1 MMQGVDIDRVYDRFK
16 LDLDLLKQ
24 LQLEEIGM
32 RFNIR
37 ELKEIIYLLGNLK
50 ALIEREEHMS
60 ITEQIE
66 SVKEDICNHY
76 CKYPDTWDEEK
87 EGIELCDSDICR
99 DCPLNRL

>member
-1 MMQGVDIDRVYDRFK
+1 MDVDVNRVLSRFK
-16 LDLDLLKQ
+16 NDLELMDQ
-24 LQLEEIGM
+24 LGLNDISM
-32 RFNIR
+32 RFNR
-37 ELKEIIYLLGNLK
+37 HEMKEIIYLLGHLK
-50 ALIEREEHMS
+50 TLIEREEHMS

-76 CKYPDTWDEEK
+76 CKYPNEWDEKK